1 MTDKV
6 VVYKWT
12 CPPKKYPTYS
22 QTKYSQISKDIN
34 WKYLFNA

>member
-12 CPPKKYPTYS
+12 CPNQAYPTYS
-22 QTKYSQISKDIN
+22 QAKYSKISNSIN
-34 WKYLFNA
+34 WKFIFNI